1 MVGFQAAELTVHL
14 ALCVPILQ
22 VCPFPMI
29 RGSSSSYIMLNR
41 KQKRVYASGLGSQ
54 EKSSPLIQIHQSVP
68 PPSRNTKAVQQDE
81 LAPFSP
87 LSFMKSWLYT
97 ISLRQNSKQL
107 SPNHLSLVPVCEY
120 VGVWVNVP
128 LCSQD
133 ISCLWSLLWIFLL
146 QGSGDI
152 AALVFVSVAHL
163 LRLLFGGFGQWF
175 CLLN

>member
-14 ALCVPILQ
+14 TLCVPILQ

-29 RGSSSSYIMLNR
+29 RGSSASYIMPNR
-41 KQKRVYASGLGSQ
+41 KQKRVHASGLGSQ

-68 PPSRNTKAVQQDE
+68 PPSGNTKAVQQDE

-107 SPNHLSLVPVCEY
+107 SPNHLSLVRVCEY
-120 VGVWVNVP
+120 VGVSVNVP

-133 ISCLWSLLWIFLL
+133 ISCLWSLL
-146 QGSGDI
+146 
-152 AALVFVSVAHL
+152 
-163 LRLLFGGFGQWF
+163 
-175 CLLN
+175 